1 MRMFT
6 VMAADLPESPSPLAE
21 ISHGPSA
28 FEQFLE
34 NNQKTL
40 LALTV
45 LLALGAAGLVV
56 YRGIEKSRQQT
67 AGAELNKA
75 GNLASLQ
82 AVINDHKDTHAAR
95 SASILLADLQ
105 WKEGQQDTAVS
116 TLRSFIDANP
126 DHPALATARASL
138 GSKLMSQGKG
148 ADAATLYQEIADDP
162 KSRYLAP
169 YAMISLGDIAK
180 SAGDTDRAQTFYT
193 RAKTDFP
200 ESGFAGTAGER
211 IASLKA
217 KPPVEVEPPPP
228 PPTPPTPPANA
239 AAAPGSVIPVTP
251 PATGAASAPVVIPAP
266 QPAPQPAPETPAPQP
281 APAPPVGQT
290 PSSEPPPA
298 TPEP

>member
-1 MRMFT
+1 MRMFP

-40 LALTV
+40 LVLTV

-67 AGAELNKA
+67 AGAQLNKA
-75 GNLASLQ
+75 ADLASLQ
-82 AVINDHKDTHAAR
+82 AVISENADTKAAR

-105 WKEGQQDTAVS
+105 WKEGQQDAAIS

-180 SAGDTDRAQTFYT
+180 SAGDTERAQTFYT

-228 PPTPPTPPANA
+228 PPTPPTPPAA
-239 AAAPGSVIPVTP
+239 GAAAPGSVIPVTP

-266 QPAPQPAPETPAPQP
+266 QPAPETPVPQP
-281 APAPPVGQT
+281 APAPQVEQT